1 DVLCMTRK
9 SRESREEGLKALY
22 PSVVAPYAKS
32 LNDKTWLDAARSVRN
47 ITSSLEGIVPVG
59 FVEGSLMWRGIE
71 LNDSV
76 SVGSVRTVEDEE
88 TGYSRLEYDDALYM
102 FTKSYC

>member
-1 DVLCMTRK
+1 
-9 SRESREEGLKALY
+9 
-22 PSVVAPYAKS
+22 S

-47 ITSSLEGIVPVG
+47 IASSLEGIVPVG

-88 TGYSRLEYDDALYM
+88 HGYSRLEYDDALYM
-102 FTKSYC
+102 FPKYYGKDRSLVQQNVLNINALRSEE